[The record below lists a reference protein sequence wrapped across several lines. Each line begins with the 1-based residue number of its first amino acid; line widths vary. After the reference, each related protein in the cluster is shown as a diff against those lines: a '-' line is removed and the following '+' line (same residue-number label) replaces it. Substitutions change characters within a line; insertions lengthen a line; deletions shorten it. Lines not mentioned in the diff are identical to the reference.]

1 MGVRSIILGFLLV
14 SSSLAFAQDAVVTGK
29 VTIQRSGKAL
39 RNASGAV
46 VWLTPTKGEVPK
58 PSADKVY
65 RLVQKNKH
73 FEPHLLVVPINAA
86 VLFPNEDPF
95 FHNVFS
101 VYEGTRFDL
110 GLYERGSSREVR
122 FKRPGPSYIFCNIH
136 PEMSAII
143 MVMTTPYYATTDAEG
158 NYTIERVPPGEY
170 DVAVWYE
177 SAQPEELKQLQHRV
191 TVHST
196 STELESMTLSAAPS
210 LAVNHKNKYGQSY
223 ESEPPYP
230 IH

>member
-1 MGVRSIILGFLLV
+1 MGGWRIILGLLLLGG
-14 SSSLAFAQDAVVTGK
+14 SLAAQDAAVTGN
-29 VTIQRSGKAL
+29 VVIQRNGKPL

-46 VWLTPTKGEVPK
+46 VWLTPTKGSSLK
-58 PSADKVY
+58 PPAGKVF
-65 RLVQKNKH
+65 RLTQKNKH
-73 FEPHLLVVPINAA
+73 FEPHLLVVPVNSA

-110 GLYERGSSREVR
+110 GLYESGSSREVR
-122 FKRPGPSYIFCNIH
+122 FTRPGASYIFCNIH

-158 NYTIERVPPGEY
+158 NYSMENVPPGEY
-170 DVAVWYE
+170 EFSIWYE
-177 SAQPEELKQLQHRV
+177 SAQPEQLKQLQHRTNIAGPTTKLSVV
-191 TVHST
+191 TVP
-196 STELESMTLSAAPS
+196 AAPS

-223 ESEPPYP
+223 EKEVPYP